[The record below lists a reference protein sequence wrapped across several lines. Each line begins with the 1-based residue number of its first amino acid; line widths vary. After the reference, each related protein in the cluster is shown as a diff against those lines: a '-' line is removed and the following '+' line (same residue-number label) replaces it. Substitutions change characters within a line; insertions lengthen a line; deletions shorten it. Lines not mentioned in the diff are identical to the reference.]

1 MTEMMDEL
9 DVALRDV
16 LAADAATYDVP
27 ASLAERTLDAVRWSD
42 AGARRRR
49 ADAGRGVGRG
59 RTWSRPWAVALA
71 AVAVVAVVAGGV
83 VVVRATTRD
92 RAADRTAAGVGARA
106 PGTTTAPAGQTQ
118 ANAAQGMASSA
129 SASSGA
135 AGGGAAGAVPAPP
148 APASLVPAPPAI
160 VRSAEVNVQVD
171 RGRFADRWREANDIP
186 ARHGGFVTNSAAET
200 IQGDLARGTLTARI
214 PVAALDTVVRELRGL
229 GTPTRVSDA
238 GHDVSPELVDFDA
251 RIRNA
256 QAREIQLLD
265 LLKGTRTAAAVREI
279 QAQLG
284 GARAEIEGLQ
294 TQRARLQAEVDLATL
309 QVSVTEPLHVLP
321 PPPKGRWSVAVHDAG
336 DAVVTVLTALLV
348 AGGYATPIVV
358 LAGLVWSGRRRV
370 RRRGLER

>member
-1 MTEMMDEL
+1 MTQL

-16 LAADAATYDVP
+16 LEADAATYDLP
-27 ASLAERTLDAVRWSD
+27 ASLADRTLDAVRWSD
-42 AGARRRR
+42 ADARRRR
-49 ADAGRGVGRG
+49 AEAGRGVGGG
-59 RTWSRPWAVALA
+59 RLWSWPRAIALA
-71 AVAVVAVVAGGV
+71 AVAVALVGGSV
-83 VVVRATTRD
+83 VVGRATSRD
-92 RAADRTAAGVGARA
+92 RAAVRSAAGPDTRATVPAGQALADGAPGMVSEGASSSGGAGSGAAAGV
-106 PGTTTAPAGQTQ
+106 
-118 ANAAQGMASSA
+118 
-129 SASSGA
+129 
-135 AGGGAAGAVPAPP
+135 PAPLAP
-148 APASLVPAPPAI
+148 APAAI

-171 RGRFADRWREANDIP
+171 RGRFADRWRQANDIP

-200 IQGDLARGTLTARI
+200 TQGDLARGTLTARI
-214 PVAALDTVVRELRGL
+214 PVAALDTVVRGSRGL

-238 GHDVSPELVDFDA
+238 GHDVGPELVDFDA

-256 QAREIQLLD
+256 QARETQLLD

-294 TQRARLQAEVDLATL
+294 TQRARLQADVDLATL

-321 PPPKGRWSVAVHDAG
+321 PPPKGRWNVAVHDAG

-348 AGGYATPIVV
+348 ACGYATPIVV